1 MRKLIDY
8 ILSLSKRWGLDQ
20 MMKILGYKKVSN
32 EESWTNH
39 IFMKTHTHTHCILP
53 FFKRNRDRDPSILT
67 ITHFFFIFLTIR
79 NKQKWSK
86 YWRRKV
92 LNLCKKTFE
101 TSKQSMRQIMC
112 MYYWQTFFTFN
123 EFFYIFFLTTQN
135 E

>member
-53 FFKRNRDRDPSILT
+53 FFKRNRDRDPSILN
-67 ITHFFFIFLTIR
+67 ITHFFFLYSWLSATNKNEVSTEEERCWTCAKKRLRLVNNQWDKSRACTIGKR
-79 NKQKWSK
+79 FS
-86 YWRRKV
+86 Y
-92 LNLCKKTFE
+92 LMSSFIY
-101 TSKQSMRQIMC
+101 SP
-112 MYYWQTFFTFN
+112 
-123 EFFYIFFLTTQN
+123 
-135 E
+135 